1 MTKELSPSFPSTPP
15 ASAARANPAPI
26 DAAIS
31 ATLTGLSNALSDPSG
46 NRMDGIFRRSKI
58 KKCGEPHF
66 FGYQTEK
73 GFRSDALN
81 PACKFGKPF
90 LALKKLEG
98 AIGLEPQTPTN
109 QRDV

>member
-1 MTKELSPSFPSTPP
+1 MTKEVSTSLPSTRP

-26 DAAIS
+26 DAATS
-31 ATLTGLSNALSDPSG
+31 ATVTGLSNALSDPSG
-46 NRMDGIFRRSKI
+46 NRMDGIFRKSKI

-90 LALKKLEG
+90 LSLRKLVG
-98 AIGLEPQTPTN
+98 AIGLEPTTPTMS
-109 QRDV
+109 R